1 MVVGHLRPAVHA
13 FDAGAV
19 GTTGDMCLSQ
29 SCVTP
34 SFHPSAA
41 RAARPRHRPGPGR
54 PSRAQTEA
62 RNRELLDRAL
72 DLFLERGFD
81 GTTIEAIIDSLGMA
95 RRTVYARYGDKLG
108 LFKAALERAVDD
120 WVVPEQDLRAAE
132 CDDIEETLLAI
143 ARLMVANVR
152 SPAGI
157 RLARIANAEVFRLPE
172 IGAYLWERTARVAL
186 AYLTDLFRRRLWN
199 EVPAPQVIE
208 DTAMAFLILI
218 VEGSFQMTVWEK
230 SGSDEF
236 DRQVEFR
243 VRLFLKGAR
252 ANGLAPAINKNEA

>member
-1 MVVGHLRPAVHA
+1 MPGELCLTLPPVTRLIRKSA
-13 FDAGAV
+13 
-19 GTTGDMCLSQ
+19 TT
-29 SCVTP
+29 P
-34 SFHPSAA
+34 P
-41 RAARPRHRPGPGR
+41 RPRLRPGPGR

-62 RNRELLDRAL
+62 RNRQLLDRAL

-81 GTTIEAIIDSLGMA
+81 GTTIEAVIDAVGMS

-108 LFKAALERAVDD
+108 LFKAALERAIDD
-120 WVVPEQDLRAAE
+120 WVVPEEELRAAE
-132 CDDIEETLLAI
+132 GDDITQTLLAV

-152 SPAGI
+152 SPSGV
-157 RLARIANAEVFRLPE
+157 RLARIANAEVHRMPD

-186 AYLTDLFRRRLWN
+186 AYLTDLFARRLW
-199 EVPAPQVIE
+199 PDPPSRAVID

-218 VEGSFQMTVWEK
+218 VEGSFQMTAWEK

-243 VRLFLKGAR
+243 VRLFLEGAR
-252 ANGLAPAINKNEA
+252 TLAGNGSPINENGA